1 MRTTQP
7 DFAKQILAH
16 ARHSLRV
23 HHLPR
28 IARCLALL
36 SEKQIWWRPH
46 RTSNSTGNLVLH
58 LEGNVR
64 QWIISG
70 LRGAPDRR
78 ERDKEFAERGP
89 IPRRVLLARLR
100 NTVRE
105 ACRVLGRLSAADLS
119 RRHTIQRFRV
129 TGLEAVLHV
138 TEHFSHHSGQI
149 ILATKLKRRRDLG
162 FTRLPGQA
170 SLQRRRVN
178 LPAI

>member
-1 MRTTQP
+1 MRT
-7 DFAKQILAH
+7 DHANFAKQILAQ
-16 ARHSLRV
+16 ARHSLQT

-36 SEKQIWWRPH
+36 SEKEIWWRAHP
-46 RTSNSTGNLVLH
+46 TSNSVGNLVLH

-70 LRGAPDRR
+70 VGGAPDCRA
-78 ERDKEFAERGP
+78 RDREFAERGP
-89 IPRRVLLARLR
+89 LPRRMLLTRLR
-100 NTVRE
+100 QTVNE
-105 ACRVLGRLSAADLS
+105 ACRVLGRLSASDLCRS
-119 RRHTIQRFRV
+119 YTIQRFRL
-129 TGLEAVLHV
+129 TGLQAVLHV

-149 ILATKLKRRRDLG
+149 ILVTKLKLRRDLG

-170 SLQRRRVN
+170 SGPRRPGN